1 MGIVGKSK
9 KRKLPDI
16 QVAIEVQRSELT
28 LVVAKRNGDQLAEI
42 RGHHIPWLREA
53 ESVRTDTGV
62 KELTSAIAALVEKE
76 KVVGAS
82 AFVSLSSELCVTR
95 VAAGENEALAKE
107 MRNLHDRSNQ
117 YLLLGAGDKAVAESS
132 RSLDAKHSQTWL
144 TVTNQETLDN
154 VVAAIENAGLFVDLV
169 EHSLVAMC
177 RAVGRTGRDKDRPV
191 VTIDINE
198 RGVDL
203 GVSYRGELLFDY
215 RPGGIDSK
223 ERIGEIVSRHL
234 ERIQRYCARQFQNVK
249 GDIVEVL
256 LCGNPDDLEMVASQ
270 FVSSNLT
277 AEVLDPRTISP
288 ESQYSSNFKLNAHY
302 VAPLGSLVVKPEQ
315 LALPAEDRG
324 LPDLMDTFR
333 ANQKEPIGPAL
344 LKAAWPIAAML
355 LIAVGI
361 YGGSALEANTA
372 SELASQ
378 QAGLEAESMRV
389 ETMRQEL
396 EVATQQTN
404 YVVDI
409 SKKVTKP
416 TYHRLIGAIGQSRP
430 VGVWLESLRIDSE
443 GHVAIQGPGQTNDL
457 VFAFVNELKKL
468 PMLQDVTLQ
477 GQQPVRLKQG
487 MAIRFDIKC
496 KYAEDNDLIER
507 TASND

>member
-1 MGIVGKSK
+1 MGIRGKSK

-28 LVVAKRNGDQLAEI
+28 LVVAKRDGDKMSEI
-42 RGHHIPWLREA
+42 RGHHLPWLREA
-53 ESVRTDTGV
+53 DSVRTETGV

-76 KVVGAS
+76 KVAGAS

-95 VAAGENEALAKE
+95 VAAGENEELAAE

-117 YLLLGAGDKAVAESS
+117 YLLLGAGDKASAESS
-132 RSLDAKHSQTWL
+132 RALDAKHSQTWL
-144 TVTNQETLDN
+144 TVSNQETLDN
-154 VVAAIENAGLFVDLV
+154 VVSAIENAGLFVDLV

-177 RAVGRTGRDKDRPV
+177 RAVGRTGRDKDRPDIAV
-191 VTIDINE
+191 DINE

-234 ERIQRYCARQFQNVK
+234 ERIQRYCARQFQNVQ
-249 GDIVEVL
+249 GDISEVL
-256 LCGNPDDLEMVASQ
+256 LCGNPDDLELVASQ

-277 AEVLDPRTISP
+277 AEVLDPKTISP
-288 ESQYSSNFKLNAHY
+288 ESHYSANFKLNAHY
-302 VAPLGSLVVKPEQ
+302 VAPLGSLVVESEQ
-315 LALPAEDRG
+315 LALPAAERG

-344 LKAAWPIAAML
+344 FKAAWPIAAML
-355 LIAVGI
+355 LVAVGI
-361 YGGSALEANTA
+361 HGGSAIEGTKVAQLADRQAALE
-372 SELASQ
+372 S
-378 QAGLEAESMRV
+378 ESMRV
-389 ETMRQEL
+389 ESMRGEL

-404 YVVDI
+404 FVTDI
-409 SKKVTKP
+409 TNKVTKP

-430 VGVWLESLRIDSE
+430 TGVWLESLRIDSK
-443 GHVAIQGPGQTNDL
+443 GQVAIQGPGQTDDL
-457 VFAFVNELKKL
+457 VFSFVNQLKKL
-468 PMLQDVTLQ
+468 PMLKDVTLQ
-477 GQQPVRLKQG
+477 GQQPVRLKSG

-496 KYAEDNDLIER
+496 KYSEDNDLIER